1 MKQFKNILYV
11 SDATDDQD
19 WALARAVAVAETN
32 QANLTIATAA
42 DTHYAQLQTLAE
54 GYRQRLKI
62 SFEMLRE
69 NSYIEV
75 VRAALRNAYDLVLK
89 PAENPSW
96 VKRIFGNFDMNLLRQ
111 CPCPLWLMKPHET
124 PSYNNILAAVDFDP
138 LNPLGQD
145 HVLNRKILD
154 LASQLALSNVASLH
168 IAHAWEAIGEKTLMS
183 RDITSLDGVAD
194 YVEKTHVPHKKGL
207 YLLGEELRGA
217 LGTDTYKRLSPSFH
231 LPKGAGKKM
240 IPQLAAELQV
250 DLVVMGTIARTGIS
264 GLLIG
269 NTAEAILDQLTCSVL
284 AVKPPDFETEVK
296 LDE

>member
-42 DTHYAQLQTLAE
+42 DAHYAQLQTLAE

-250 DLVVMGTIARTGIS
+250 DLVVMGTIARTGI
-264 GLLIG
+264 
-269 NTAEAILDQLTCSVL
+269 
-284 AVKPPDFETEVK
+284 
-296 LDE
+296 

>member
-19 WALARAVAVAETN
+19 WAVARAVSVAENN
-32 QANLTIATAA
+32 QAELTIATVA
-42 DTHYAQLQTLAE
+42 DAHHTQLQSLAE
-54 GYRQRLKI
+54 AYKQRLNIRFK
-62 SFEMLRE
+62 MLE
-69 NSYIEV
+69 DNTYIEV
-75 VRAALRNAYDLVLK
+75 VRTVLNNANDLVLK

-96 VKRIFGNFDMNLLRQ
+96 LKRIFGNFDMNLLRQ
-111 CPCPLWLMKPHET
+111 CPCPIWLMKPHDT

-145 HVLNRKILD
+145 HELNREILD
-154 LASQLALSNVASLH
+154 LASRLALSNVASLH

-183 RDITSLDGVAD
+183 RDITTLDGVAD
-194 YVEKTHVPHKKGL
+194 YVEKTHAPHRKGL
-207 YLLGEELRGA
+207 YMLGEELRES

-240 IPQLAAELQV
+240 IPQLAATLQA

-264 GLLIG
+264 GLIIG
-269 NTAEAILDQLTCSVL
+269 NTAEAILDQLACSVL
-284 AVKPPDFETEVK
+284 AVKPSGFKTEVK